1 MLFLNFGSKE
11 RSAEFRGMGD
21 KKVKT
26 FEVKQTLLDKLRETS
41 MTERELGKS
50 KHKADRNRPLRV
62 DKQTPDQYGLR
73 P

>member
-21 KKVKT
+21 KQVKT

-41 MTERELGKS
+41 MTER
-50 KHKADRNRPLRV
+50 
-62 DKQTPDQYGLR
+62 
-73 P
+73 